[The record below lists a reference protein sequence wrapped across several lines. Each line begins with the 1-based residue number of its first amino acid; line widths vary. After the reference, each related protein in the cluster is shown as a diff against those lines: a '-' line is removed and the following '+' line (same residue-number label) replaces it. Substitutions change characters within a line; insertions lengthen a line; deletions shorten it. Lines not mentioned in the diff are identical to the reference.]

1 MGVINSLIST
11 AHLKHLRASHYQ
23 KVNEKV
29 MSHRYFSL
37 VQTLTLDQLQKNW
50 KLTFPLQTE
59 AESPVHASLP

>member
-37 VQTLTLDQLQKNW
+37 VQTLTLDQLQENW

-59 AESPVHASLP
+59 AESPFHASLP